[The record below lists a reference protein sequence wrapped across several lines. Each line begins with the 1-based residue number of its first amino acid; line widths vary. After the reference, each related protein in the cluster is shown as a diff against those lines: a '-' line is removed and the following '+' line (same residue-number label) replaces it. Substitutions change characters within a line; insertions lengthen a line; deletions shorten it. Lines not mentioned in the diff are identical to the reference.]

1 MHNAMT
7 EPLVSYFPFWEHLTQ
22 RQKEE
27 LSNHTVRMKYPKGA
41 VLHNGSENCVGVL
54 LIQSGQLRVSML
66 SEDGREITL
75 YRLYP
80 GDICILSASCV
91 LEAIT
96 FDVSIDAQEDT
107 ELYLVNAAVFR
118 KLSEENIY
126 VQAFGYQ
133 LATMRFSDVMWAM
146 QQILF
151 MRADQ
156 RLAVFLWDE
165 MAKSGSDEI
174 RMTQDQ
180 VAKYMGSAREVV
192 SRLLKYFSSEGIVEL
207 FRGGIRIIDKEK
219 LRALI

>member
-96 FDVSIDAQEDT
+96 NDDSIHHQEDT
-107 ELYLVNAAVFR
+107 EFCLGPAGVFR
-118 KLSEENIY
+118 
-126 VQAFGYQ
+126 
-133 LATMRFSDVMWAM
+133 T
-146 QQILF
+146 
-151 MRADQ
+151 
-156 RLAVFLWDE
+156 
-165 MAKSGSDEI
+165 
-174 RMTQDQ
+174 
-180 VAKYMGSAREVV
+180 
-192 SRLLKYFSSEGIVEL
+192 
-207 FRGGIRIIDKEK
+207 DKE
-219 LRALI
+219 LNI